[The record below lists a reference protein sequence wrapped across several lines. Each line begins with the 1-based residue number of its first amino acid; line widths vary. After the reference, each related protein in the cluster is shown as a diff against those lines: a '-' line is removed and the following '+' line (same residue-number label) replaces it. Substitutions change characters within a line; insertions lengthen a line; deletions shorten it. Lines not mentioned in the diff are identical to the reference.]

1 MTRFILCAA
10 FLAATAGSATAQNV
24 INSNTTIRS
33 ALCVGADCLDSES
46 YGNDT
51 IRLKGVRNRIHA
63 DDTSGTSFP
72 NRDWRLIFND
82 STGSASTRDYF
93 GVQDAETNNLILR
106 LQADAPDN
114 ALVVDSAGEMG
125 LGTLLPFQD
134 IHIKVGDSPTIR
146 LDQDG
151 SGTFAAQSWDI
162 GGNEQSFFVRDVTN
176 GSTLPFRVKPGAPS
190 GSIFIDPEGD
200 VSFGINGN
208 TTSSL
213 HLRRTD
219 GTANVLI
226 EEVNSTVLN
235 RGLLTLRNNGGVFM
249 ALENTDSGVN
259 WNFQNNSSDFRITT
273 PPGGPGEIEFRLN
286 TAGDLFISG
295 DLTTGGAGAC
305 NAGCDRVF
313 DADYDLPSI
322 DEQRDM
328 MFAQRHL
335 PNVGPTPEGDAI
347 NVTQKVGGL
356 INELEKAH
364 IYIAEL
370 HDRLNLLEARL
381 AAMPE

>member
-33 ALCVGADCLDSES
+33 ALCVGFNCLDSES
-46 YGNDT
+46 YGNDI
-51 IRLKGVRNRIHA
+51 IRLKSANNRIHV
-63 DDTSGTSFP
+63 DDTSNSGFP
-72 NRDWRLIFND
+72 DRDWRIVFND
-82 STGSASTRDYF
+82 TTGTSSANEYF
-93 GVQDAETNNLILR
+93 GIEDATSGNMLLR
-106 LQADAPDN
+106 LIGGARDN
-114 ALVVDSAGEMG
+114 ALVIDSGGDLG
-125 LGTLLPFQD
+125 LGTIAPSRD
-134 IHIKVGDSPTIR
+134 IHVKTGDSPTIR

-162 GGNEQSFFVRDVTN
+162 GGNEQSFFVRDNTVT
-176 GSTLPFRVKPGAPS
+176 GGQPFRIKPGAPS